1 MNTQSFPCR
10 LAVVRWGRPRGAS
23 KAGVLALVVSLL
35 APIAAA
41 TAEDDDERGNF
52 FNDPFLQVTDGI
64 PSCPRQE
71 GPMITRAQMRAE
83 THGRAERGTSCFRS
97 GRCRLPNA
105 YLYDQE
111 IIPRASKAILADGRF
126 ADTSL
131 WVEGQRRWVFLK
143 GCVRSLEQG
152 HAIEQVVRNIDD
164 VEAVINEL
172 VVVKP

>member
-1 MNTQSFPCR
+1 MNPWPLT
-10 LAVVRWGRPRGAS
+10 LAA
-23 KAGVLALVVSLL
+23 LL
-35 APIAAA
+35 AASAA
-41 TAEDDDERGNF
+41 TATVDEDERGNF
-52 FNDPFLQVTDGI
+52 LNDPFLQVTDGI
-64 PSCPRQE
+64 ASCPRQQ

-83 THGRAERGTSCFRS
+83 THGRAERGTSCYRS

-111 IIPRASKAILADGRF
+111 IIPRVHTAILADGRF
-126 ADTSL
+126 ADTSI

-143 GCVRSLEQG
+143 GCVRCPEQVQ
-152 HAIEQVVRNIDD
+152 AVEQVVRDIDD